1 MSKALNYLGIAR
13 KSGGI
18 ETGED
23 NSSGLVKAGKARIL
37 LVAKDTSDG
46 AKRRAEGYVYE
57 TGTILVEVP
66 FTKDEIAGITG
77 KSGCSMAAITDIGL
91 AAAFLKALAE
101 ELGGDYTEKIKRR
114 VDQVRK
120 YLDMIRADQFRL
132 PDAPEKGAAT
142 SGSGIALVQQ
152 DKPVFGREEMSGF

>member
-23 NSSGLVKAGKARIL
+23 NSSGLVKAGKAKV
-37 LVAKDTSDG
+37 LVVASDTSEG

-57 TGTILVEVP
+57 TNTLLVEVP

-77 KSGCSMAAITDIGL
+77 KSGCSMAAITDLGL
-91 AAAFLKALAE
+91 AGAFVKALVDEYGEAYSGAYELLKASQERAE
-101 ELGGDYTEKIKRR
+101 RRKAGKSAHNGGRKTGIRR
-114 VDQVRK
+114 KKSV
-120 YLDMIRADQFRL
+120 
-132 PDAPEKGAAT
+132 
-142 SGSGIALVQQ
+142 
-152 DKPVFGREEMSGF
+152 

>member
-23 NSSGLVKAGKARIL
+23 NSSGLVKAGKARL
-37 LVAKDTSDG
+37 LIVASDTSDG

-57 TGTILVEVP
+57 TNTPLVEVP

-77 KSGCSMAAITDIGL
+77 KSGCSMAALTDLGL
-91 AAAFLKALAE
+91 AAAFLKALAVE
-101 ELGGDYTEKIKRR
+101 YGEKYEDPYGEIKLLSERIEK
-114 VDQVRK
+114 RK
-120 YLDMIRADQFRL
+120 A
-132 PDAPEKGAAT
+132 EKGAKK
-142 SGSGIALVQQ
+142 SGSKTGIRRKKSV
-152 DKPVFGREEMSGF
+152 

>member
-37 LVAKDTSDG
+37 IVASDTSDG

-66 FTKDEIAGITG
+66 FTKDEIASITG
-77 KSGCSMAAITDIGL
+77 KSGCSMAAITDLGL
-91 AAAFLKALAE
+91 AGAFLKALADE
-101 ELGGDYTEKIKRR
+101 SPERFLESYERIKALQQRIDKRKSEKSKAVSGRKTGIRR
-114 VDQVRK
+114 KKSV
-120 YLDMIRADQFRL
+120 
-132 PDAPEKGAAT
+132 
-142 SGSGIALVQQ
+142 
-152 DKPVFGREEMSGF
+152 

>member
-37 LVAKDTSDG
+37 IVASDSSDG

-57 TGTILVEVP
+57 TNTLLVEVP

-77 KSGCSMAAITDIGL
+77 KSGCSMAAITDLGL

-101 ELGGDYTEKIKRR
+101 ENGEAYSESYERIKALQQRIEKRR
-114 VDQVRK
+114 SEKSRSAGGKKTGIRRK
-120 YLDMIRADQFRL
+120 
-132 PDAPEKGAAT
+132 K
-142 SGSGIALVQQ
+142 SV
-152 DKPVFGREEMSGF
+152 

>member
-91 AAAFLKALAE
+91 AAAFLKALAD
-101 ELGGDYTEKIKRR
+101 ELGGDYTEKYERIKAIQQRIDKRKAEKSKSAVGKKMGIRR
-114 VDQVRK
+114 KKSV
-120 YLDMIRADQFRL
+120 
-132 PDAPEKGAAT
+132 
-142 SGSGIALVQQ
+142 
-152 DKPVFGREEMSGF
+152 

>member
-23 NSSGLVKAGKARIL
+23 NSSGLVKAGKAKL
-37 LVAKDTSDG
+37 LVVASDTSDG

-57 TGTILVEVP
+57 TNTPMVIVP

-77 KSGCSMAAITDIGL
+77 KTGCSMAAITDLGL
-91 AAAFLKALAE
+91 AGAFMKALAE
-101 ELGGDYTEKIKRR
+101 EDGEKYSAVYEMLKSSLERAERR
-114 VDQVRK
+114 KAGKSAVSRGSKTGIRRK
-120 YLDMIRADQFRL
+120 
-132 PDAPEKGAAT
+132 K
-142 SGSGIALVQQ
+142 SV
-152 DKPVFGREEMSGF
+152 

>member
-13 KSGGI
+13 KSGGM

-23 NSSGLVKAGKARIL
+23 NSSGLVKAGKARVL
-37 LVAKDTSDG
+37 LVASDTSDG

-77 KSGCSMAAITDIGL
+77 KSGCSMAAITDLGL
-91 AAAFLKALAE
+91 AGAFLKALADE
-101 ELGGDYTEKIKRR
+101 NPEKYLEGYERIKAIQQR
-114 VDQVRK
+114 VDKRK
-120 YLDMIRADQFRL
+120 S
-132 PDAPEKGAAT
+132 EKGKAINGKKT
-142 SGSGIALVQQ
+142 GIRRKKSV
-152 DKPVFGREEMSGF
+152 

>member
-23 NSSGLVKAGKARIL
+23 NSSGLVKAGKARVL
-37 LVAKDTSDG
+37 LVASDTSDG

-57 TGTILVEVP
+57 TNTILVETP

-77 KSGCSMAAITDIGL
+77 KSGCSMAAITDLGL
-91 AAAFLKALAE
+91 AAAFLKALADE
-101 ELGGDYTEKIKRR
+101 QPEIYSESYESIKALQQRLEKRKTEKSKSVSGKKTGIRR
-114 VDQVRK
+114 KKSV
-120 YLDMIRADQFRL
+120 
-132 PDAPEKGAAT
+132 
-142 SGSGIALVQQ
+142 
-152 DKPVFGREEMSGF
+152 

>member
-23 NSSGLVKAGKARIL
+23 NSSGLVKAGKARALI
-37 LVAKDTSDG
+37 VASDTSEG

-57 TGTILVEVP
+57 TNVLLVEVP

-77 KSGCSMAAITDIGL
+77 KTGCSMAAITDLGL
-91 AAAFLKALAE
+91 ATAFLKALADE
-101 ELGGDYTEKIKRR
+101 YGETYSAPYERLKALQERVQKRKGGKTAASRGSKTGIRR
-114 VDQVRK
+114 KKSV
-120 YLDMIRADQFRL
+120 
-132 PDAPEKGAAT
+132 
-142 SGSGIALVQQ
+142 
-152 DKPVFGREEMSGF
+152 